1 MLTKSCEE
9 FITALASR
17 EPVPGGGGAAA
28 YVGALGMALGNMVG
42 SLTVGK
48 KKYRDVEEEI
58 LALMKRGEELMTRL
72 EELVSE
78 DAIAFRPL
86 SDAYRLPSG
95 TEEEKAFKEQQIQA
109 ALPEAARVP
118 MEIAKLS
125 LEVIRLQESFAE
137 KGSVLAVSDAGCGAA
152 FARAALMSARLN
164 VLINL
169 KLMDEGPLKEAMR
182 REIDGYTEEGIELAD
197 RVFGNVE
204 ERL

>member
-17 EPVPGGGGAAA
+17 APVPGGGGAAA

-42 SLTVGK
+42 NLTVGK

>member
-9 FITALASR
+9 FISALASK

-28 YVGALGMALGNMVG
+28 YVAALGMALGNMVG
-42 SLTVGK
+42 NLTVGK
-48 KKYRDVEEEI
+48 KKYKDAEEEI
-58 LALMKRGEELMTRL
+58 LALMQRGEELMQRL
-72 EELVSE
+72 QALVSE
-78 DAIAFRPL
+78 DAAAFQPL

-95 TEEEKAFKEQQIQA
+95 TEEEKALKEEAIQK

-125 LEVIRLQESFAE
+125 VEVIRLQETFAK
-137 KGSVLAVSDAGCGAA
+137 KGSVLAVSDAGCGTE
-152 FARAALMSARLN
+152 FARAALKSARLN

-169 KLMDEGPLKEAMR
+169 KLMEEGPLKEAMR
-182 REIDGYTEEGIELAD
+182 REIDSYTREGLALAD
-197 RVFGNVE
+197 SVYDYVE

>member
-1 MLTKSCEE
+1 
-9 FITALASR
+9 
-17 EPVPGGGGAAA
+17 
-28 YVGALGMALGNMVG
+28 
-42 SLTVGK
+42 
-48 KKYRDVEEEI
+48 
-58 LALMKRGEELMTRL
+58 
-72 EELVSE
+72 
-78 DAIAFRPL
+78 
-86 SDAYRLPSG
+86 
-95 TEEEKAFKEQQIQA
+95 
-109 ALPEAARVP
+109 